1 MSLVSSVYLSD
12 SEGSDIEIDG
22 EPIQNKEE
30 EDRSSLLPNLPDQI
44 IHKFNK
50 PPVLNPLNDRMY
62 KAPMGRNTCYMFLQ
76 LRLDSKQNRVLDM
89 ILNDVNSVM
98 NMHHMTNFEPLHRG
112 KLGTIKPLHV
122 SLTSSL
128 YFTDGA
134 ETATSVAQIKKEITT
149 LKYKSIP
156 ISLAGNWRLY
166 DNFDSSLTFLT
177 LNLSKSSVRQLQP
190 ILDAIKR
197 NVPPTYH
204 SKVIDPETAHISFG
218 VIPNNKQFKNAEEFE
233 KSSKYLRHILATE
246 ALAQLPLL
254 RADLQFRCQ
263 EIKAEIGV
271 DVISMPFSKSA
282 DRL

>member
-98 NMHHMTNFEPLHRG
+98 NMHHMTNFEP
-112 KLGTIKPLHV
+112 V
-122 SLTSSL
+122 SYTHL
-128 YFTDGA
+128 D
-134 ETATSVAQIKKEITT
+134 V
-149 LKYKSIP
+149 YK
-156 ISLAGNWRLY
+156 
-166 DNFDSSLTFLT
+166 
-177 LNLSKSSVRQLQP
+177 RQP
-190 ILDAIKR
+190 
-197 NVPPTYH
+197 
-204 SKVIDPETAHISFG
+204 
-218 VIPNNKQFKNAEEFE
+218 
-233 KSSKYLRHILATE
+233 
-246 ALAQLPLL
+246 
-254 RADLQFRCQ
+254 
-263 EIKAEIGV
+263 
-271 DVISMPFSKSA
+271 
-282 DRL
+282 